1 VTNSNFEPD
10 TNSVSD
16 SSSASN
22 SSAELDSNS
31 GSSSS
36 STSDYRPQADAKVNS
51 LSEEIGAKAALK
63 LKAQRSGTPGVWFG
77 LGMTGLIGWSVV
89 VPTLLGTA
97 FGVWLDSKYPGVHS
111 WTLMG
116 LAVGILV
123 GCLNA
128 WHWVQSEDKAMHG
141 DVEGVDGASGVT
153 GASGVNGPSG
163 PDSNRGPRP

>member
-1 VTNSNFEPD
+1 MTNSNFEPD

-141 DVEGVDGASGVT
+141 DVEGVNGASGVT

-163 PDSNRGPRP
+163 PDSTRGPRP

>member
-1 VTNSNFEPD
+1 VTNSKPD
-10 TNSVSD
+10 ANHESD
-16 SSSASN
+16 SDSDSGPGSNYGSGPDSKSDWLSA
-22 SSAELDSNS
+22 
-31 GSSSS
+31 
-36 STSDYRPQADAKVNS
+36 
-51 LSEEIGAKAALK
+51 EIGAKAALK

-141 DVEGVDGASGVT
+141 DGSAS
-153 GASGVNGPSG
+153 A
-163 PDSNRGPRP
+163 DSTRGPLP